1 MALPHARERVP
12 TRQDL
17 GGGSRIGTLDA
28 RRIDY
33 GEDRRGR
40 ADHTP
45 IADTLSKKLIRLL
58 TRVDLKR
65 RLKHNPACN

>member
-17 GGGSRIGTLDA
+17 GGGSWIGTLDA
-28 RRIDY
+28 RRNYY

-45 IADTLSKKLIRLL
+45 IADTLSKKPNPVVY
-58 TRVDLKR
+58 TRESQMSVKT
-65 RLKHNPACN
+65 